1 VIDTGLG
8 LAGGFVTGVLLGLVA
23 IVGWIVW
30 RVRNDP

>member
-1 VIDTGLG
+1 MIDTGLG
-8 LAGGFVTGVLLGLVA
+8 LAGGFVAGVLLGLVA